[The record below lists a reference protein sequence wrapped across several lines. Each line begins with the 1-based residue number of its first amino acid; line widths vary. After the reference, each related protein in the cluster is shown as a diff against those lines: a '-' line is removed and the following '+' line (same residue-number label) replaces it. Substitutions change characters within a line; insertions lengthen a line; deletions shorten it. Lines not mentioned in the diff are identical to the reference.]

1 MSGRSPPRHRHDGT
15 SPLPLGMDASPAPSQ
30 WNGMHTKWPH
40 DSCTGWSYCVFI
52 PSWVVLPEAKAADGS
67 FVNPIV
73 FFRVQVGIQSPDGI
87 SALRGILRR
96 FSDFLK
102 LFTAL
107 KQSFPKKKLPAAPAK
122 HSLMRMNSST
132 LLLERRYAL
141 EDWLGRLLA
150 DIVISRSAS
159 MASFLELEAA
169 ARFAV
174 QSIGDGQAQASAPV
188 VAGLPPTNNASLHL
202 APSPTSRLSWTGGGG
217 SSVASGGLSNLE
229 HGSDGTYA
237 DSGVGTL
244 RKGSDNGLEIEMKA
258 LAIEEESA
266 IIAAVSDRGENLL
279 QDQRTRNGGGE
290 EAGMDLHMQSST
302 QEEEL
307 VQSFEGR
314 KPSSSALVTLHTE
327 YESDSHSEFP
337 AIERGNQADLAG
349 ISTGVST
356 PKSSTMAGMGHR
368 KFELYHGRKASQDS
382 IASEISSLPGSEI
395 SHGVLL
401 DMPLEG
407 SSLAQGSSES
417 RREDWMGGVETD
429 LLKGAGLMI
438 PVDQRGKV
446 RLLMVTLQ
454 RRLAVVKA
462 DMEDALARLKQE
474 TAVKEF
480 LTAKVRDLEGEVD
493 RMRRKGRDVLQEAV
507 LTEREHVTSL
517 QWEVEEC
524 RAALATAEETAQT
537 CQDAR
542 IQAEQW
548 QKDTKIKLEKAEKAM
563 QEMEQQ
569 LEALQQARDAVD
581 SQART
586 DKKLLAKEVR
596 LLRHSQN
603 ELKMEAAHALEAKAA
618 LELSLQEEKYKQDGI
633 RAVRSKFLYEM
644 AMLRKRLQEC
654 SMEFLAKEDNIPASE
669 NGVSAGMINAFELL
683 STSDNHID
691 LLLAEAQLLAQE
703 DDKEPGNALPSRRRS
718 QPGGDE
724 PHSNGET
731 GRSQQQTTN
740 LQASSLAT
748 ESEAVLRS
756 ILIDMFI
763 DQAQLQKVLNS
774 VTRNALISAEKWRKD
789 PIPTEA
795 SITKET
801 LLN

>member
-107 KQSFPKKKLPAAPAK
+107 KRSFPKKKLPPAPAK

-169 ARFAV
+169 ARFGK
-174 QSIGDGQAQASAPV
+174 QTAQMLL
-188 VAGLPPTNNASLHL
+188 AGLPPTNNASLHF

-229 HGSDGTYA
+229 YGSDGTFA

-244 RKGSDNGLEIEMKA
+244 WKGSDNGLEIEMKA

-279 QDQRTRNGGGE
+279 QDQRTLLTFTRN
-290 EAGMDLHMQSST
+290 A
-302 QEEEL
+302 
-307 VQSFEGR
+307 
-314 KPSSSALVTLHTE
+314 E

-356 PKSSTMAGMGHR
+356 SKSSTMAGMGHR

-382 IASEISSLPGSEI
+382 IASEMSSLPGSEI

-417 RREDWMGGVETD
+417 RREDWMGGAETD
-429 LLKGAGLMI
+429 LLKGTGLMI

-446 RLLMVTLQ
+446 RLLMVTLR

-548 QKDTKIKLEKAEKAM
+548 QKDTKIKLEQAEKAM

-569 LEALQQARDAVD
+569 LEALQQARDVVD

-596 LLRHSQN
+596 SLRHSQN

-618 LELSLQEEKYKQDGI
+618 LELSLQEEKDKQDGI
-633 RAVRSKFLYEM
+633 RAVRSKFLHEM

-669 NGVSAGMINAFELL
+669 NGVSAGMKNAFELL

-691 LLLAEAQLLAQE
+691 ILLAEAQLLAQE
-703 DDKEPGNALPSRRRS
+703 DDKESGNALPSRRRS
-718 QPGGDE
+718 QPEGDE

-748 ESEAVLRS
+748 ESEVVLRS

-774 VTRNALISAEKWRKD
+774 VMRNALISAEKWRKD

-795 SITKET
+795 SVTKET

>member
-40 DSCTGWSYCVFI
+40 DSCTGWSYCMFI

-107 KQSFPKKKLPAAPAK
+107 KQSFPKKKLPAPPAK

-169 ARFAV
+169 ARFGK
-174 QSIGDGQAQASAPV
+174 QTAQMLL
-188 VAGLPPTNNASLHL
+188 AGLPPTNNASLHL
-202 APSPTSRLSWTGGGG
+202 TPSPTSRLSWTGGGG

-229 HGSDGTYA
+229 YGSDGPYA

-279 QDQRTRNGGGE
+279 QDQRTLLTLTRN
-290 EAGMDLHMQSST
+290 
-302 QEEEL
+302 
-307 VQSFEGR
+307 
-314 KPSSSALVTLHTE
+314 
-327 YESDSHSEFP
+327 
-337 AIERGNQADLAG
+337 AIERGNEADLAG
-349 ISTGVST
+349 ISAGVST
-356 PKSSTMAGMGHR
+356 SKSSTMAGMGHR

-382 IASEISSLPGSEI
+382 IASEMSSLPGSEI

-401 DMPLEG
+401 DMQLEG

-429 LLKGAGLMI
+429 LLIGAGLMI

-542 IQAEQW
+542 IQAEQR
-548 QKDTKIKLEKAEKAM
+548 QKDTKIKLEQAGKAI

-569 LEALQQARDAVD
+569 LEALQQAHDAVD

-618 LELSLQEEKYKQDGI
+618 LELSLQEEKRKQDGI

-654 SMEFLAKEDNIPASE
+654 SMEFLVKEDNIPASE

-703 DDKEPGNALPSRRRS
+703 DGKEPGNALPSRRRL
-718 QPGGDE
+718 QPEGDE

-740 LQASSLAT
+740 LQASRLAT

-795 SITKET
+795 SVTKET